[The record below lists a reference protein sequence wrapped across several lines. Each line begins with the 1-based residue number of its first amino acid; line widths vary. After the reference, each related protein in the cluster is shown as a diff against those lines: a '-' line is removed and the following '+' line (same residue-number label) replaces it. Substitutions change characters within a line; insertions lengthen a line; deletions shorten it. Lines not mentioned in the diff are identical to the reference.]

1 MMLLKLTNLFLML
14 EHPLI
19 VHLLLKIVLRMV
31 VEKLGLMVCCPMII
45 MVYVVAHIARFLL
58 AHAIIVSK
66 LRICCHDSG

>member
-1 MMLLKLTNLFLML
+1 MMLLKLTNLLLML

-19 VHLLLKIVLRMV
+19 VHLLLKIVFRMV
-31 VEKLGLMVCCPMII
+31 VEKLGLMVCCSVII

-58 AHAIIVSK
+58 AYAIIVSK

>member
-1 MMLLKLTNLFLML
+1 MMLLKLTNLLLML

-31 VEKLGLMVCCPMII
+31 VEKLGLMVCCPVII

-58 AHAIIVSK
+58 AYAIIVSK